1 MSGGT
6 TVSLGNHFD
15 TFVKTMLES
24 GRYNSASEVVRD
36 GLRMVEA
43 RERRLAKLDE
53 AIGRGHAE
61 AVAGSGSPAA
71 EVFDRLEAKYTK
83 LIQDRDAR

>member
-15 TFVKTMLES
+15 KFVKMMLES

-43 RERRLAKLDE
+43 RERRLARLDE
-53 AIGRGHAE
+53 AIGRGHVE
-61 AVAGSGSPAA
+61 AAAGSGSPAV
-71 EVFDRLEAKYTK
+71 EVFDRLEAKYMK
-83 LIQDRDAR
+83 AIEARERP

>member
-24 GRYNSASEVVRD
+24 GRYTSASEVVRD

-61 AVAGSGSPAA
+61 AVAGLGRPAG

-83 LIQDRDAR
+83 LIQDRDGR